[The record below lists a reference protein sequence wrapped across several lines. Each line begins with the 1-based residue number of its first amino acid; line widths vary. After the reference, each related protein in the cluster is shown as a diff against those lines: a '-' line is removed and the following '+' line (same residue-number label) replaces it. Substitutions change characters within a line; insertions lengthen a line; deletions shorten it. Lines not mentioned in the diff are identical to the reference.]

1 MKTCSSIWRRGETF
15 SIPPGPLYFLQQGQD
30 KKKEI
35 WPKVYKLAGG
45 RSPRHTS
52 PMSNPELPS
61 LLPFP
66 VPPGPTHWL
75 FNWLFVS
82 LDSAGKIEADSK
94 ILTMCFS
101 WGPLNFRCESPLE
114 APGTFLRM
122 PKLFLRPRGVKDTCR
137 GGLHQ
142 SQLCPTTITS
152 NPRK

>member
-1 MKTCSSIWRRGETF
+1 MLLCLKEGEIF
-15 SIPPGPLYFLQQGQD
+15 SIPPSPLYFLRQGQD

-35 WPKVYKLAGG
+35 WPKVCKLAGG
-45 RSPRHTS
+45 WSPRHAS

-94 ILTMCFS
+94 ILTTCFS
-101 WGPLNFRCESPLE
+101 WGPLNFKCESPLE
-114 APGTFLRM
+114 ASRDL
-122 PKLFLRPRGVKDTCR
+122 
-137 GGLHQ
+137 
-142 SQLCPTTITS
+142 SQDAQAFPEAQRSEGHL
-152 NPRK
+152 

>member
-1 MKTCSSIWRRGETF
+1 MLLCLKEGEIF
-15 SIPPGPLYFLQQGQD
+15 SIPPSPLYFLRQGQD

-35 WPKVYKLAGG
+35 WPKVCKLAGG
-45 RSPRHTS
+45 RSPRHAS

-94 ILTMCFS
+94 ILTTCFS
-101 WGPLNFRCESPLE
+101 WGPLNFKCESPLE
-114 APGTFLRM
+114 VSRDL
-122 PKLFLRPRGVKDTCR
+122 
-137 GGLHQ
+137 
-142 SQLCPTTITS
+142 SQDAQAFPEAQRSEGHL
-152 NPRK
+152 